1 MHRTVVLAGASGFI
15 GSYFKQRFL
24 ADGWQV
30 RTVGRGASADAQ
42 WNDDGAITKVLDG
55 AELLV
60 NLAGRSVNCRYDDRH
75 RREILDSRVL
85 TTRTLG
91 RAVAACSEP
100 PMTWINSSTGT
111 IYRHAEDR
119 PQSEDSGDLG
129 SGFSVDVARAWE
141 EELAAA
147 DVPATRK
154 VPLRIAIV
162 LGPGGGVMGPF
173 RNLAR
178 LGLGGHMGP
187 GTQKF
192 SWIHV
197 EDLFRTVAFIHRH
210 GELAGP
216 VNAASPYPVDNREL
230 MSLVRQSMGVPFGIP
245 TPAWLLEAG
254 AVLIRTQTELVLK
267 SRWVEPRKLLDAG
280 FVFDY
285 PCLTGALNQIANPTR
300 SLTKPPLHPNA
311 LSPKR
316 PFTQTLSHL
325 KGPSPKRSL
334 T

>member
-1 MHRTVVLAGASGFI
+1 MPRTVVIAGASGFI
-15 GSYFKQRFL
+15 GSYFRRRFL
-24 ADGWQV
+24 EEGWQV
-30 RTVGRGASADAQ
+30 RTVGRDASADAQ
-42 WNDDGAITKVLDG
+42 WDDDGAITKALDG

-60 NLAGRSVNCRYDDRH
+60 NLAGRSVNCRYDEKH

-85 TTRTLG
+85 TTRALG
-91 RAVAACSEP
+91 RAVAACAEP
-100 PMTWINSSTGT
+100 PRTWINSSTGT
-111 IYRHAEDR
+111 IYRHAEDH
-119 PQSEDSGDLG
+119 PQSEVSGELG

-141 EELAAA
+141 NELAAA
-147 DVPATRK
+147 VVPATRK

-162 LGPGGGVMGPF
+162 LGSGGVMSPL
-173 RNLAR
+173 RNLGR

-197 EDLFRTVAFIHRH
+197 QDLFRVVVFIHADA
-210 GELAGP
+210 GVTGP

-230 MSLVRQSMGVPFGIP
+230 MSLVRRSMGVSFGIP

-280 FVFDY
+280 FSFQY
-285 PCLTGALNQIANPTR
+285 PALAGALNQIAKGKADP
-300 SLTKPPLHPNA
+300 SLT
-311 LSPKR
+311 
-316 PFTQTLSHL
+316 
-325 KGPSPKRSL
+325 
-334 T
+334 

>member
-1 MHRTVVLAGASGFI
+1 MPRTVVIAGATGFI
-15 GSYFKQRFL
+15 GSYFKRRFL
-24 ADGWQV
+24 EEGWQV
-30 RTVGRGASADAQ
+30 RTVGRDAGADAQ
-42 WNDDGAITKVLDG
+42 WNDDGAVTKALNG

-60 NLAGRSVNCRYDDRH
+60 NLAGRSVNCRYDERH

-91 RAVAACSEP
+91 RAVAACAEP
-100 PMTWINSSTGT
+100 PRTWINSSTGT
-111 IYRHAEDR
+111 IYRHAEDS
-119 PQSEDSGDLG
+119 PQSELSGELG

-141 EELAAA
+141 DELEAAV
-147 DVPATRK
+147 VPNTRK

-197 EDLFRTVAFIHRH
+197 EDLFRTVLFIHASP
-210 GELAGP
+210 ELSGP
-216 VNAASPYPVDNREL
+216 VNAATPYPVDNREL
-230 MSLVRQSMGVPFGIP
+230 MAMVRQSMRVPFGIP

-280 FVFDY
+280 FAFQH
-285 PCLTGALNQIANPTR
+285 PSLAGALNHLA
-300 SLTKPPLHPNA
+300 KA
-311 LSPKR
+311 KR
-316 PFTQTLSHL
+316 
-325 KGPSPKRSL
+325 
-334 T
+334 

>member
-1 MHRTVVLAGASGFI
+1 MSSQTVVIAGATGFI
-15 GSYFKQRFL
+15 GNYFRQRFI
-24 ADGWQV
+24 AEGWQV
-30 RTVGRGASADAQ
+30 RTVGRDASADAQ
-42 WNDDGAITKVLDG
+42 WNDDGAITRALNG

-60 NLAGRSVNCRYDDRH
+60 NLAGRSVNCRYNERR

-85 TTRTLG
+85 TTRALG
-91 RAVAACSEP
+91 RAVAACAEP
-100 PMTWINSSTGT
+100 PGTWINSSTGT
-111 IYRHAEDR
+111 IYRHAEDH
-119 PQSEDSGDLG
+119 PQSEVSGELG

-141 EELAAA
+141 DELAAA
-147 DVPATRK
+147 DVPGTRR

-162 LGPGGGVMGPF
+162 LGAGGVMSPL

-197 EDLFRTVAFIHRH
+197 EDLFRVVLFIHGH
-210 GELAGP
+210 GELSGP
-216 VNAASPYPVDNREL
+216 VNAATPYPVDNREL

-280 FVFDY
+280 FAFEH
-285 PCLTGALNQIANPTR
+285 PSLAGALNEIAEGNR
-300 SLTKPPLHPNA
+300 
-311 LSPKR
+311 
-316 PFTQTLSHL
+316 
-325 KGPSPKRSL
+325 
-334 T
+334 

>member
-1 MHRTVVLAGASGFI
+1 MPRKVVIAGATGFI
-15 GSYFKQRFL
+15 GSYFKRRFL
-24 ADGWQV
+24 EEGWQV
-30 RTVGRGASADAQ
+30 RTVGRDAGADAQ
-42 WNDDGAITKVLDG
+42 WNDDGAVTKALNG

-60 NLAGRSVNCRYDDRH
+60 NLAGRSVNCRYDERH

-91 RAVAACSEP
+91 RALAACAEP
-100 PMTWINSSTGT
+100 PRTWINSSTGT

-119 PQSEDSGDLG
+119 PQSELSGELG

-141 EELAAA
+141 DELAAA
-147 DVPATRK
+147 DAPGTRK
-154 VPLRIAIV
+154 LPLRIAIV
-162 LGPGGGVMGPF
+162 LGAGGVMGPL
-173 RNLAR
+173 RNLVR

-197 EDLFRTVAFIHRH
+197 EDLFRTVLFIHASP
-210 GELAGP
+210 ELSGP
-216 VNAASPYPVDNREL
+216 VNAATPYPVDNREL
-230 MSLVRQSMGVPFGIP
+230 MAMVRQSMRVPFGIP

-280 FVFDY
+280 FAFQH
-285 PCLTGALNQIANPTR
+285 PSLAGALNHLA
-300 SLTKPPLHPNA
+300 KA
-311 LSPKR
+311 KR
-316 PFTQTLSHL
+316 
-325 KGPSPKRSL
+325 
-334 T
+334 

>member
-1 MHRTVVLAGASGFI
+1 MMPRTVVIAGATGFI
-15 GSYFKQRFL
+15 GSYFKRRFL
-24 ADGWQV
+24 EEGWQV
-30 RTVGRGASADAQ
+30 RTVGRDASADAQ

-60 NLAGRSVNCRYDDRH
+60 NLAGRSVNCRYDERH

-85 TTRTLG
+85 TTRILG
-91 RAVAACSEP
+91 GAVAACAEP
-100 PMTWINSSTGT
+100 PRTWINSSTGT
-111 IYRHAEDR
+111 IYRHAEDG
-119 PQSEDSGDLG
+119 PQSESSGELG
-129 SGFSVDVARAWE
+129 SGFSVDVARVWE
-141 EELAAA
+141 DELAAA
-147 DVPATRK
+147 DVPLTRK

-162 LGPGGGVMGPF
+162 LGAGGVMVPL

-178 LGLGGHMGP
+178 LGLGGPMGP

-197 EDLFRTVAFIHRH
+197 EDLLRAVLFVHDHA
-210 GELAGP
+210 ELTGP

-230 MSLVRQSMGVPFGIP
+230 MSLVRQSLGVPFGVP

-280 FVFDY
+280 FAFEH
-285 PCLTGALNQIANPTR
+285 PTLAGALNEIAATR
-300 SLTKPPLHPNA
+300 
-311 LSPKR
+311 
-316 PFTQTLSHL
+316 
-325 KGPSPKRSL
+325 
-334 T
+334 

>member
-1 MHRTVVLAGASGFI
+1 MKPRTVVIAGATGFI
-15 GSYFKQRFL
+15 GSYFQRRFL
-24 ADGWQV
+24 EEGWQV

-42 WNDDGAITKVLDG
+42 WDDDAAITKVLNG

-60 NLAGRSVNCRYDDRH
+60 NLAGRSVNCRYDERH

-91 RAVAACSEP
+91 RAVAACAEP
-100 PMTWINSSTGT
+100 PRTWINSSTGT
-111 IYRHAEDR
+111 IYRHAEDH
-119 PQSEDSGDLG
+119 PQSEVSGELG

-141 EELAAA
+141 DELATAVA
-147 DVPATRK
+147 PDTRK

-162 LGPGGGVMGPF
+162 LGAGGVMSPL

-197 EDLFRTVAFIHRH
+197 EDLFRTVLFVDAH
-210 GELAGP
+210 GELTGP
-216 VNAASPYPVDNREL
+216 VNAATPYPVDNREL
-230 MSLVRQSMGVPFGIP
+230 MSLVRQSMGVPFGMP

-280 FVFDY
+280 FAFEH
-285 PCLTGALNQIANPTR
+285 PTLAGALNHIDKAHPKP
-300 SLTKPPLHPNA
+300 SLT
-311 LSPKR
+311 
-316 PFTQTLSHL
+316 
-325 KGPSPKRSL
+325 
-334 T
+334 

>member
-1 MHRTVVLAGASGFI
+1 MNRQAVVIAGATGFI
-15 GSYFKQRFL
+15 GSYFRRRFV
-24 ADGWQV
+24 AEGWQV
-30 RTVGRGASADAQ
+30 RTVGRDASADAQ
-42 WNDDGAITKVLDG
+42 WNDDGAITKALDG

-60 NLAGRSVNCRYDDRH
+60 NLAGRSVNCRYNERH
-75 RREILDSRVL
+75 RREILESRVL

-91 RAVAACSEP
+91 RAVAGCAEP
-100 PMTWINSSTGT
+100 PRTWINSSTGT

-119 PQSEDSGDLG
+119 PQSEVSGELG

-141 EELAAA
+141 DELAAA
-147 DVPATRK
+147 ELPGTRK

-162 LGPGGGVMGPF
+162 LGAGGVMSPL
-173 RNLAR
+173 RNLVR

-197 EDLFRTVAFIHRH
+197 EDLFRTVLFVHDH
-210 GELAGP
+210 SELGGP
-216 VNAASPYPVDNREL
+216 VNAASPYAVDNREL
-230 MSLVRQSMGVPFGIP
+230 MALVRKSLGVPLGIP

-280 FVFDY
+280 FSFQY
-285 PCLTGALNQIANPTR
+285 PALAGALNETGR
-300 SLTKPPLHPNA
+300 SG
-311 LSPKR
+311 R
-316 PFTQTLSHL
+316 
-325 KGPSPKRSL
+325 
-334 T
+334 